1 MTMRA
6 RANGAALCATASFEA
21 RAMHRTAPGAT
32 PTVRVVHHER
42 MRAVRRTARGDG
54 ARDARAVRAN
64 DDGCSTSTSASASTS
79 WLRARIAAGAAV
91 ASALACATTMSARAD
106 VGDSPMVAEMLRR
119 TEANKELRAI
129 ELQNKYCARQAAIGV
144 GDCAGVDTEDL
155 REMMMESKRAVEI
168 KAAEA
173 KAALGE

>member
-6 RANGAALCATASFEA
+6 RANGAALCATTSFEA

-32 PTVRVVHHER
+32 PTARVVHRER
-42 MRAVRRTARGDG
+42 MRAVRRTARGGG
-54 ARDARAVRAN
+54 ARAARAVRAN
-64 DDGCSTSTSASASTS
+64 DDGCSTSASATSSS

-144 GDCAGVDTEDL
+144 GDCAGVDMEDL
-155 REMMMESKRAVEI
+155 REMMVESKRAVEA

>member
-1 MTMRA
+1 
-6 RANGAALCATASFEA
+6 
-21 RAMHRTAPGAT
+21 MHRTAPGAT
-32 PTVRVVHHER
+32 PTARVVRRER
-42 MRAVRRTARGDG
+42 MRAVRRTARGGG
-54 ARDARAVRAN
+54 ARAARVARAN
-64 DDGCSTSTSASASTS
+64 DDGCSTSASASASASS

-91 ASALACATTMSARAD
+91 ASALACVTTMSARAD

-144 GDCAGVDTEDL
+144 GDCAGVDMEDL
-155 REMMMESKRAVEI
+155 REMMVESKRAVEL

>member
-1 MTMRA
+1 
-6 RANGAALCATASFEA
+6 
-21 RAMHRTAPGAT
+21 
-32 PTVRVVHHER
+32 
-42 MRAVRRTARGDG
+42 
-54 ARDARAVRAN
+54 
-64 DDGCSTSTSASASTS
+64 
-79 WLRARIAAGAAV
+79 
-91 ASALACATTMSARAD
+91 

-119 TEANKELRAI
+119 TEANKELHAI

-155 REMMMESKRAVEI
+155 REMMVESKRAVEV